1 MMTFAAPYKNWRALY
16 RVLGSRYREVSLLAN
31 ARYLNALAVVD
42 DPTEAK
48 RDLDRVTTCKK
59 DAAGRPCAGFNPM
72 ARHDS
77 DLFRAVIDGE
87 HWLKGFTN
95 RDIRRKLEAAP
106 LFKTWDKDPKK
117 QSSKVSRILR
127 KFHAHG
133 LIVKI
138 SRTRR
143 WKVTAYGI
151 ATICRVLIVIH
162 SAVHQLT
169 NESAEVQAMP
179 DRYGPGQVPQ
189 LLRGKVE
196 RMAIDDNP
204 LALSEGKFKPMSVNE
219 VQ

>member
-106 LFKTWDKDPKK
+106 PC
-117 QSSKVSRILR
+117 SR
-127 KFHAHG
+127 HAT
-133 LIVKI
+133 
-138 SRTRR
+138 RTRKTKAPR
-143 WKVTAYGI
+143 
-151 ATICRVLIVIH
+151 
-162 SAVHQLT
+162 SAASCASSTLT
-169 NESAEVQAMP
+169 DS
-179 DRYGPGQVPQ
+179 
-189 LLRGKVE
+189 
-196 RMAIDDNP
+196 
-204 LALSEGKFKPMSVNE
+204 
-219 VQ
+219 